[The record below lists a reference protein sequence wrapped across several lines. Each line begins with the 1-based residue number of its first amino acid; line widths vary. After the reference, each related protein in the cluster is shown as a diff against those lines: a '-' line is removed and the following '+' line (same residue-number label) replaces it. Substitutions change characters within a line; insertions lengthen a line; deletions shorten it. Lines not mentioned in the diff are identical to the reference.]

1 MNPADDYVV
10 WTDAPVPHGCRL
22 TRLTGFEDS
31 WMLNKGYPVRPDWP
45 DDVVFHMNPDEPH
58 ELVLGDSLENNF
70 LLLVASERLADF
82 IAARRPPEVEILP
95 VTILDHRG
103 RATKAR
109 YRIVNPT
116 GPIDCLDP
124 ERSGAERSEL
134 DPSSINAVSRL
145 VLDEARFGRARLL
158 FRPLGFYDVTL
169 VRRDLA
175 EAISAAG
182 FTGLRWIEARDYPE
196 A

>member
-1 MNPADDYVV
+1 MSRMDDYLV
-10 WTDAPVPHGCRL
+10 WTDEPVPHGCRL
-22 TRLTGFEDS
+22 TLLEGFEDS
-31 WMLNKGYPVRPDWP
+31 WLLNKGHPCTADWP
-45 DDVVFHMNPDEPH
+45 DDVAFRMDPSQPH
-58 ELVLGDSLENNF
+58 DMVLGDNLENNF
-70 LLLVASERLADF
+70 LLLVVSERLSEF
-82 IAARRPPEVEILP
+82 IAARQPREVEVLP

-103 RATKAR
+103 RATKTR
-109 YRIVNPT
+109 YRLVNPT
-116 GPIDCLDP
+116 RPVDCLDL

-145 VLDEARFGRARLL
+145 VLDEARLDRERLL

-175 EAISAAG
+175 EAMRAEG
-182 FTGLRWIEARDYPE
+182 FTGVRWIEVGDYPE